1 MVLFLAKARVSR
13 RQYAESSSTHDTVV
27 IPIKRTLVRALG
39 INAVDHQPAK
49 MMRSQ
54 SPKASCFSRIGT
66 LCPARR
72 LEPVRVLIPPTAR
85 LWVSERQQITF
96 AVRPDSRGENE
107 GFGS

>member
-54 SPKASCFSRIGT
+54 SPKASCFSSPDPTNGA
-66 LCPARR
+66 PAS
-72 LEPVRVLIPPTAR
+72 R
-85 LWVSERQQITF
+85 LWVNAF
-96 AVRPDSRGENE
+96 A
-107 GFGS
+107 GSTDDPRAWSGDTPAAANR